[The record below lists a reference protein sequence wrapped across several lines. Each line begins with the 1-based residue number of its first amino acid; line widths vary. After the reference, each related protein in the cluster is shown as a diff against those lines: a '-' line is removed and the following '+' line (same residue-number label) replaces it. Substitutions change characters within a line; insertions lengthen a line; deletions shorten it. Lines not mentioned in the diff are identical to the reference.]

1 MRPSQIGKL
10 IVLAFLLGV
19 IMWVTTT
26 DATFII
32 VYNWWKEVGQV
43 DTWIGMLW
51 YSIAPTAA
59 GTIIAFVALWVA
71 HGAGLRFAGI
81 RQQDFRVYSRLI
93 PVGLALLAIL
103 FAPGAIVYWR
113 YVCFLGP

>member
-1 MRPSQIGKL
+1 MRPSQVAKL
-10 IVLAFLLGV
+10 IVLMFLFG
-19 IMWVTTT
+19 IIAWAAST
-26 DATFII
+26 AANFII
-32 VYNWWKEVGQV
+32 EYNWWKEVGQV

-103 FAPGAIVYWR
+103 FASSAID
-113 YVCFLGP
+113 C